1 MIPFRVVRSGVLL
14 AGLLTALNLS
24 VRAAEGGFTTTLSS
38 EELTSAGISTLTIGQ
53 TAALDRLVAE
63 DNDRVR
69 LMNSI
74 PLTSTFADRQT
85 AAQLKEAGLDRLAP
99 DQLAKL
105 DALVAAAMP
114 ARPQPRERLRLKD
127 GAVLSEQ
134 GRLRVHGGMSFTYG
148 WAGGG
153 RSYRETSA
161 WVSYF
166 DPVTGIGLG
175 LGFSSY
181 SGDGL
186 YPGYYYDRGYYPVMS
201 APVLVGPRT
210 QLVDG
215 ARMNVNRGGFVGD
228 GASMRGSGRG
238 GHGMRGQNRL

>member
-24 VRAAEGGFTTTLSS
+24 VRAADGGFTSTLSS
-38 EELTSAGISTLTIGQ
+38 EERTAAGITLL
-53 TAALDRLVAE
+53 TAGEIATLDRLVAE
-63 DNDRVR
+63 DYDRVR
-69 LMNSI
+69 LFNSV
-74 PLTSTFADRQT
+74 TSQFTERQT
-85 AAQLKEAGLDRLAP
+85 GTQLKQAGLDRLAP
-99 DQLAKL
+99 EQLAKL
-105 DALVAAAMP
+105 NETVATVLA
-114 ARPQPRERLRLKD
+114 ARPQPRERPRLKD

-175 LGFSSY
+175 FGFSNF
-181 SGDGL
+181 SGDSL
-186 YPGYYYDRGYYPVMS
+186 YPGYYYDRGYYPTTSTPVVV
-201 APVLVGPRT
+201 APRA
-210 QLVDG
+210 QLSDG
-215 ARMNVNRGGFVGD
+215 ARLKVNQGGFNGD
-228 GASMRGSGRG
+228 GASMRGSSRG

>member
-24 VRAAEGGFTTTLSS
+24 ARAAEGGFTTTLSA
-38 EELTSAGISTLTIGQ
+38 EERNAAGIATLTAGE
-53 TAALDRLVAE
+53 TAALDRLIAE

-69 LMNSI
+69 LFNSI
-74 PLTSTFADRQT
+74 TSTFTDRQT
-85 AAQLKEAGLDRLAP
+85 GAQLKEAGLDRLAP
-99 DQLAKL
+99 EQLAKL
-105 DALVAAAMP
+105 NELVATALA
-114 ARPQPRERLRLKD
+114 ARPQPRERPRLKD

-153 RSYRETSA
+153 RNFRETSA

-175 LGFSSY
+175 FGISSY
-181 SGDGL
+181 SGDSL
-186 YPGYYYDRGYYPVMS
+186 YPGYYYDRGYYPATN
-201 APVLVGPRT
+201 APVLVAPRT
-210 QLVDG
+210 QLADG
-215 ARMNVNRGGFVGD
+215 ARLSVNRGGFVGD

>member
-24 VRAAEGGFTTTLSS
+24 VRATEAGFTATLTS
-38 EELTSAGISTLTIGQ
+38 EEMTAAGINQLTAGE

-69 LMNSI
+69 LFNSI
-74 PLTSTFADRQT
+74 TSRFTERQT
-85 AAQLKEAGLDRLAP
+85 GAQLKETGLDRLAP
-99 DQLAKL
+99 EQLDRLNKFVAS
-105 DALVAAAMP
+105 ALAARVQP
-114 ARPQPRERLRLKD
+114 KERPRLRD
-127 GAVLSEQ
+127 SAVLSEQ

-166 DPVTGIGLG
+166 DPVSGIGLG
-175 LGFSSY
+175 FGFSNF
-181 SGDGL
+181 SGDSL
-186 YPGYYYDRGYYPVMS
+186 YPGYYYDRGYYPVTN
-201 APVLVGPRT
+201 APLIA
-210 QLVDG
+210 
-215 ARMNVNRGGFVGD
+215 ARPPLAGTKAMTLDRGGFTGD

-238 GHGMRGQNRL
+238 GHGMRGHNRL

>member
-24 VRAAEGGFTTTLSS
+24 VHAAEGGFTTTLSS
-38 EELTSAGISTLTIGQ
+38 EEKTAAGITLLTARE

-63 DNDRVR
+63 DYDRVR
-69 LMNSI
+69 LFNSVS
-74 PLTSTFADRQT
+74 STFTDRQT
-85 AAQLKEAGLDRLAP
+85 EAQLKEASLDRLAP
-99 DQLAKL
+99 EQLARL
-105 DALVAAAMP
+105 NEIVAAALA
-114 ARPQPRERLRLKD
+114 ARPQPRERPRLKD
-127 GAVLSEQ
+127 GAVLSDQ

-175 LGFSSY
+175 FGFSNF

-186 YPGYYYDRGYYPVMS
+186 YPGYYYDRGYYPVAD
-201 APVLVGPRT
+201 APVIAPRT
-210 QLVDG
+210 HFSDTKRL
-215 ARMNVNRGGFVGD
+215 NPHRGGFAGD
-228 GASMRGSGRG
+228 GASMRGTVRAGAAV
-238 GHGMRGQNRL
+238 RGQNRL

>member
-24 VRAAEGGFTTTLSS
+24 ARAAEGGFTATLSS
-38 EELTSAGISTLTIGQ
+38 EEWNAAGITLL
-53 TAALDRLVAE
+53 TAGEIASLDRIVAE
-63 DNDRVR
+63 DYDRVR
-69 LMNSI
+69 LFNSI
-74 PLTSTFADRQT
+74 TSSFTDRQT
-85 AAQLKEAGLDRLAP
+85 GTQLKEAGLDRLAP
-99 DQLAKL
+99 EQLAKL
-105 DALVAAAMP
+105 NELAATALA
-114 ARPQPRERLRLKD
+114 ARPQPRERPRLKD

-175 LGFSSY
+175 FGFSNF
-181 SGDGL
+181 SGDSL
-186 YPGYYYDRGYYPVMS
+186 YPGYYYDRGYYSATS
-201 APVLVGPRT
+201 APVLVSPRT
-210 QLVDG
+210 QLADG
-215 ARMNVNRGGFVGD
+215 ARLNVNRGGFVGD